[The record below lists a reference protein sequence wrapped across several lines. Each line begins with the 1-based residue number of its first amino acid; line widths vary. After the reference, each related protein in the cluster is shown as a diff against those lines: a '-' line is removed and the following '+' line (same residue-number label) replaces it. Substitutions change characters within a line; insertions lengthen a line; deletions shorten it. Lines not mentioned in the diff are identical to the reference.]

1 MTDRTVTSPAGE
13 DILVLP
19 NDDFAT
25 LAGFDARRTFEQNA
39 SQTPMRMAMLTTL
52 WRRGAVVDRDGF
64 ATTILANMARTLAGE
79 PIDHPTAVLT
89 APSMK
94 VCVERKTHGKRTKE
108 VRLVALPE
116 CWLPTISRGDRQRI
130 AQIEQ
135 GRIKLN
141 AVLNGHHPAAEAYTE
156 PPDDGVTAITP
167 SGSEC
172 VEGGPPDDES
182 MTSSGE
188 SMTSSGPPSSPPAAV
203 IRDDRTPEQLAQDGD
218 DRWPD
223 GRPYVPPPPAELI
236 DLTETTEPPTPPLAV
251 EVAEAVATALLA
263 QVAAIITQGNAQ
275 APAND
280 RLRSELSTLTER
292 LGTQVDYVDKL
303 RRDLRAST
311 DQIAALKVERDGL
324 RQRLRDTEHN
334 LRVATSADTQR
345 IIDAEV
351 HRQLDKVMRQAP
363 NGQHHPVEA
372 AR

>member
-182 MTSSGE
+182 MTSSG
-188 SMTSSGPPSSPPAAV
+188 PPSSPPANQSA
-203 IRDDRTPEQLAQDGD
+203 
-218 DRWPD
+218 
-223 GRPYVPPPPAELI
+223 PPPEAI
-236 DLTETTEPPTPPLAV
+236 DLTEVGAPSTPPLAV
-251 EVAEAVATALLA
+251 EVAEAVAGALLA

-311 DQIAALKVERDGL
+311 DQIAALKVERYGL
-324 RQRLRDTEHN
+324 RQRPRDTEHN

-372 AR
+372 VR

>member
-1 MTDRTVTSPAGE
+1 
-13 DILVLP
+13 
-19 NDDFAT
+19 
-25 LAGFDARRTFEQNA
+25 
-39 SQTPMRMAMLTTL
+39 MRMAMLTTL

-182 MTSSGE
+182 MTSSG
-188 SMTSSGPPSSPPAAV
+188 PPSSPPANQSA
-203 IRDDRTPEQLAQDGD
+203 
-218 DRWPD
+218 
-223 GRPYVPPPPAELI
+223 PPPEAI
-236 DLTETTEPPTPPLAV
+236 DLTEVGAPSTPPLAV
-251 EVAEAVATALLA
+251 EVAEAVAGALLA

-372 AR
+372 VR

>member
-182 MTSSGE
+182 MTSSG
-188 SMTSSGPPSSPPAAV
+188 PPSSPPANQSA
-203 IRDDRTPEQLAQDGD
+203 
-218 DRWPD
+218 
-223 GRPYVPPPPAELI
+223 PPPEAI
-236 DLTETTEPPTPPLAV
+236 DLTEVGAPSTPPLAV
-251 EVAEAVATALLA
+251 EVAEAVAGALLA

-372 AR
+372 VR